1 MLRITISDTLH
12 KIRNCVH
19 AEQHHATDTKMIPSA
34 TIRLL
39 FLSIT
44 ILSKGKLFVE
54 SNAVT
59 HNGSNTSSI
68 QTIFFGEP
76 CWDISIERFISQGH
90 NICREIKHKEEI
102 RQRVAYE
109 VTRCLTEDV
118 FQFPFLPSLRNPEYC
133 KNAPNTSLLHMC
145 VKEMNTREYA
155 SFLKH
160 YLDLFL
166 ACSQVTNN
174 DLRNKEDRIKD
185 LELNTYKRIA
195 KHAKHAQTKLINSL
209 LMNEHL
215 VESRDSYL
223 FFLRKILKR
232 SHNNFT
238 NVSFFSYRP

>member
-1 MLRITISDTLH
+1 
-12 KIRNCVH
+12 
-19 AEQHHATDTKMIPSA
+19 MIPSA
-34 TIRLL
+34 KIHLL

-44 ILSKGKLFVE
+44 ILSKGLLLVE

-68 QTIFFGEP
+68 QTLFFGEP

-90 NICREIKHKEEI
+90 NICKEIKHYEDV

-118 FQFPFLPSLRNPEYC
+118 FQFPFLPSLRKPEYC
-133 KNAPNTSLLHMC
+133 KNAPNTSFLHICM
-145 VKEMNTREYA
+145 KEMNNREYA
-155 SFLKH
+155 SFHKH

-195 KHAKHAQTKLINSL
+195 KDAKNAQTKLINSL
-209 LMNEHL
+209 LINEHL

-223 FFLRKILKR
+223 FLLREILKR

-238 NVSFFSYRP
+238 NVSIFSYPP